1 MRRWMRAIGA
11 AALLAGAGAP
21 PATAQ
26 AALCTGE
33 VTVTGEGG
41 VTAVPD
47 LLRVAFSAEARA
59 ESPAE
64 AFADASARVR
74 AVIAALEAGGVAA
87 RDVATS
93 QISLDALRER
103 GDGDAAPEVVAWRAF
118 ASLDVA
124 VRELAAFGRLAE
136 AAVEAGA
143 TGVSSARL
151 EVSDAETRLG
161 EARAAAVRDA
171 IAKARAMAEAAGLAL
186 GPVLTLVEGGA
197 AAPRPLAARGLAMAA
212 AEAMPVAPGER
223 TLSARVTLTAALCP
237 AE

>member
-1 MRRWMRAIGA
+1 MSRAPRGA
-11 AALLAGAGAP
+11 A
-21 PATAQ
+21 PA
-26 AALCTGE
+26 
-33 VTVTGEGG
+33 
-41 VTAVPD
+41 
-47 LLRVAFSAEARA
+47 
-59 ESPAE
+59 
-64 AFADASARVR
+64 
-74 AVIAALEAGGVAA
+74 
-87 RDVATS
+87 AT
-93 QISLDALRER
+93 QGRERRALRR
-103 GDGDAAPEVVAWRAF
+103 ALRALTGDGSAPEVTGWRAY

-124 VRELAAFGRLAE
+124 VRELDAFGRLAD
-136 AAVEAGA
+136 AAIAAGA

-151 EVSDAETRLG
+151 EVSDAEARLG